1 MKHETNKYNSVV
13 CRRNILSLSRFR
25 NLCKT
30 NEKVVSV
37 CSDDEEGGG
46 RKSKMGV
53 VYWRAT
59 SVAAHA
65 PAFGCVDDETK
76 EQKPTML
83 YYTLK

>member
-1 MKHETNKYNSVV
+1 MCAKNVCLSFCCEYFCTNLLAMKHETNKYNSVV

-53 VYWRAT
+53 VY
-59 SVAAHA
+59 
-65 PAFGCVDDETK
+65 
-76 EQKPTML
+76 
-83 YYTLK
+83 